1 MLNRQKNRPA
11 NQVHQI
17 YGIHGGSINNNA
29 LQLNPYNI
37 KYNVHQLNHNVSNG
51 NLHGGSHNNN
61 ASGIG
66 PSKDNSLNFSNIT
79 NEADEDP
86 LAIAQSTIGTMK
98 NNLNNI
104 NKLK

>member
-1 MLNRQKNRPA
+1 M
-11 NQVHQI
+11 
-17 YGIHGGSINNNA
+17 
-29 LQLNPYNI
+29 
-37 KYNVHQLNHNVSNG
+37 SNG
-51 NLHGGSHNNN
+51 NLHGGNHNNN

-66 PSKDNSLNFSNIT
+66 SSKDNSLNFSNII